1 MMPTAAR
8 FMKLS
13 AANRMSKIKRTLIT
27 FAIWLGAQII
37 ALLVFPKEM
46 IAPMVFA
53 SDAAVIMALWSIK
66 YFKTADLVKR
76 VPLKVFI
83 ASLVLGYAALY
94 SVEII
99 QGQFDIPDLLDDTFD
114 ILVHSVW
121 GFFGVCLIGPVMEEV
136 MMRRVVLTEISEATG
151 RKWLGIIISA
161 VLFAVMHGNPIQIV
175 FAIPAGILLGWLY
188 CITGSLLVPIGV
200 HIMNNTISFITLR
213 AGDDEPLDISDP
225 NTIITLTAAILVT
238 VSLIV
243 WMVGFYRRQQVTE
256 Q

>member
-1 MMPTAAR
+1 
-8 FMKLS
+8 MKPY

-37 ALLVFPKEM
+37 ALLAFPGSM

-53 SDAAVIMALWSIK
+53 SDAAVILALWAIK

-76 VPLKVFI
+76 VPVKVFL

-99 QGQFDIPDLLDDTFD
+99 QGQFDIPNLLDDAFNT
-114 ILVHSVW
+114 LVHSVW
-121 GFFGVCLIGPVMEEV
+121 GFFAVCLIGPVMEEV

-151 RKWLGIIISA
+151 KKWLGIIISA

-200 HIMNNTISFITLR
+200 HIMNNTASFIALR

-225 NTIITLTAAILVT
+225 YTIITLTAAVLVT
-238 VSLIV
+238 VSLTV
-243 WMVGFYRRQQVTE
+243 WMVGYYRRRQVTE